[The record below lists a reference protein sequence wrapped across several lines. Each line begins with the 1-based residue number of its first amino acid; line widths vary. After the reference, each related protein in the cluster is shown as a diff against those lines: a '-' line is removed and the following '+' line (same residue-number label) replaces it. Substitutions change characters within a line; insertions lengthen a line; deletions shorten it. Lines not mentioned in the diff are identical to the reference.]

1 MKKYFLLIIIC
12 LPLAAFA
19 QLPIPTFDVA
29 LKTGYTGDITNY
41 DGFNYRLELNVHINQ
56 FLAIGGFYTK
66 SVWGQ
71 NFNGD
76 VVDEEFDVEQLLI
89 GARIQV
95 STGRVSKFRPYGFLT
110 LTKFETVEEVSP
122 LLNFADDWTGITFGA
137 GLMIRLSNK
146 LYLNVIEFEYIPA
159 GGEFFF
165 IDRDDDFISV
175 RIGANYTFG
184 KKR

>member
-1 MKKYFLLIIIC
+1 MKKSFLLIILL
-12 LPLAAFA
+12 LPLTSLA
-19 QLPIPTFDVA
+19 QFPIPTFDVA
-29 LKTGYTGDITNY
+29 IKPGYTGDIVDY
-41 DGFNYRLELNVHINQ
+41 DAFNYRLELNVHINQ
-56 FLAIGGFYTK
+56 FLAVGGFYTK

-71 NFNGD
+71 NFVGD
-76 VVDEEFDVEQLLI
+76 VIDTHFDVDQLLI
-89 GARIQV
+89 GAKVQV

-110 LTKFETVEEVSP
+110 ITKFETVEEVSP
-122 LLNFADDWTGITFGA
+122 SLNFADDWTGITFGA